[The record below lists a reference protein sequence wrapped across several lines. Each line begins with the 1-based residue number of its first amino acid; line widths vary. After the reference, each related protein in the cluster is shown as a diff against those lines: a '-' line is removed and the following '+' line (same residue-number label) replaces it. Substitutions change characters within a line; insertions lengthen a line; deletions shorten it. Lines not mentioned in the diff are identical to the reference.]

1 MIDRVPK
8 LALTSR
14 MSGRGFGAGALGNLF
29 REISNFDA
37 QAADLGIAVGH
48 AYPMDI
54 FHAERHTS
62 ASNFGVET
70 NIACFSPPIVR

>member
-1 MIDRVPK
+1 MWIFINGK
-8 LALTSR
+8 LA
-14 MSGRGFGAGALGNLF
+14 MDLGGMHGSQNGT
-29 REISNFDA
+29 IDFDA
-37 QAADLGIAVGH
+37 QAADLGIAVGR

-70 NIACFSPPIVR
+70 NIACFTPSIPR